1 MALATAAVASSQD
14 RAQPFAFTDITAA
27 AGIDFVHVSGE
38 TGRKYLV
45 ESMGSG
51 AVFFDYD
58 GDLDPDLYLVNGG
71 ALPGFVAAGPVQ
83 GALYRNE
90 GRGRFTDVTAA
101 SGLAHEGYG
110 MGAVAGDYDNDGDQD
125 LFVTH
130 FGRDRLFRNNGDG
143 TFTDVTEKAG
153 VGNPLWGSSAVWSDL
168 DGDGDL
174 DLFVANYVDWSVD
187 KNSLC
192 YRRGAAKPE
201 PLYCPLNQF
210 QGVPD
215 ELYRNRGDGTFE
227 AVGKEAGVA
236 LTTGKGLG
244 VVALDENVDGLP
256 DLFVANDQ
264 VPNFLFRNLGG
275 MRFADVALEV
285 GVAYDANGSALAGM
299 GVDAGDYDQDGDL
312 DLYVTNFEGEHDSL
326 YRRDDKGFFT
336 EVSAPARLMLP
347 SMKTLSFG
355 TAFADLD
362 NDSLLDVVV
371 ANGHLESVGGAP
383 QAQPKQLF
391 RNLGQGLFE
400 EARPSGGGF
409 DGVGIGRGLA
419 LADIDGDGD
428 QDVLVTNNRGRAQ
441 LLRND
446 TPSGNVL
453 RLLLVGRRSNRDA
466 VGARLLVDLGD
477 VRQVFEVRSGSSY
490 LSQNERIVHIGLGN
504 RSRVEG
510 IRIRWPGAGEESLG
524 PLAAGQLAVV
534 REGSGVIASH
544 PLRRYSAAANT
555 SRAAAMV
562 ASTSASVWASETKAV
577 SSCAGGR

>member
-1 MALATAAVASSQD
+1 VFRCAIQGDGYFRIASFSGTAFGDPQ
-14 RAQPFAFTDITAA
+14 FTDITAA
-27 AGIDFVHVSGE
+27 AGIDFVHVTGE

-45 ESMGSG
+45 ETMGSG
-51 AVFFDYD
+51 VVFFDYD

-71 ALPGFVAAGPVQ
+71 ALPGFVAAGPIQ
-83 GALYRNE
+83 GALYRND
-90 GRGRFTDVTAA
+90 GHGAFTDVTLA

-110 MGAVAGDYDNDGDQD
+110 MGAVAGDYDNDGDPD

-130 FGRDRLFRNNGDG
+130 YGRDRLFRNNGDG

-153 VGNPLWGSSAVWSDL
+153 VGNPLWGSSATWSDL
-168 DGDGDL
+168 DADGDL
-174 DLFVANYVDWSVD
+174 DLFVANYVDWSLD
-187 KNSLC
+187 KNSAC
-192 YRRGAAKPE
+192 VRRGAAKPV
-201 PLYCPLNQF
+201 PTYCPLNHF
-210 QGVPD
+210 QGLPD

-227 AVGKEAGVA
+227 AIGKEAGVA

-256 DLFVANDQ
+256 DLYVANDQ

-275 MRFADVALEV
+275 MRFAEVALDV

-312 DLYVTNFEGEHDSL
+312 DLYVTNFQGEHDSL

-336 EVSAPARLMLP
+336 EVSAPAHLMLP

-362 NDSLLDVVV
+362 NDSLLDLVV
-371 ANGHLESVGGAP
+371 ANGHLESVDGAP
-383 QAQPKQLF
+383 QAQHKQLF
-391 RNLGQGLFE
+391 WNLGKGRFE
-400 EARPSGGGF
+400 EVHPSGNGF
-409 DGVGIGRGLA
+409 DSIGVGRGLA
-419 LADIDGDGD
+419 TADIDGDGD
-428 QDVLVTNNRGRAQ
+428 LDLLITNNGGRPE

-446 TPSGNVL
+446 SPSGNVL

-477 VRQVFEVRSGSSY
+477 VRQVFEVKAGSSY
-490 LSQNERIVHIGLGN
+490 LSQNERIVHIGLGK

-510 IRIRWPGAGEESLG
+510 IRIRWLGSGEESLG

-534 REGSGVIASH
+534 REGEGVIASH
-544 PLRRYSAAANT
+544 PLRR
-555 SRAAAMV
+555 
-562 ASTSASVWASETKAV
+562 
-577 SSCAGGR
+577 